1 MINLF
6 IAQNKPIKTLET
18 VTIDFSGQLIDG
30 YLSNIHCIATNNV
43 DTTLTITLR
52 VTVENKSGLS
62 TYEQKTLTVASGTN
76 TGVIRILVAL
86 EKITTFSVI
95 SINPT
100 ESSTQKYVIG
110 EVVAP

>member
-18 VTIDFSGQLIDG
+18 VTIDFFGQMSDG
-30 YLSNIHCIATNNV
+30 YLSQIYCLATNNV

-52 VTVENKSGLS
+52 VTIENKSGLVLFR
-62 TYEQKTLTVASGTN
+62 QKTLTVASGTN
-76 TGVIRILVAL
+76 TGFIRILVTQ
-86 EKITTFSVI
+86 EKITTFSVVSI
-95 SINPT
+95 SPT